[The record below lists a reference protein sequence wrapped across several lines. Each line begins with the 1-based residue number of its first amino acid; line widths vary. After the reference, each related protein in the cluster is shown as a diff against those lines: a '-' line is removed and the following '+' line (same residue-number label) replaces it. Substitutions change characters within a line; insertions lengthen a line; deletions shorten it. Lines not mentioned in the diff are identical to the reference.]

1 MGIALAT
8 AGGSL
13 AAGVVIGWVLARTRS
28 QAGLKERAERAER
41 ALQEEAARAQAAIAA
56 AQQSAK
62 RDVAAMQ
69 AEMTSRVERLKAE
82 QRAETEKLAR
92 HYSPLVFTSFAI
104 LVSALA
110 IILHGAIAG
119 EKLLGYPAPVYWY
132 TFAMAIF
139 CTVLPS
145 LLVAQGIALIGSNRA
160 AILSTLG
167 PVMTIYLAYTVLG
180 DEITVAQT
188 IGTICVL
195 AGIALLTVKGG
206 RKKQKV
212 EQHG

>member
-1 MGIALAT
+1 
-8 AGGSL
+8 
-13 AAGVVIGWVLARTRS
+13 
-28 QAGLKERAERAER
+28 
-41 ALQEEAARAQAAIAA
+41 
-56 AQQSAK
+56 
-62 RDVAAMQ
+62 
-69 AEMTSRVERLKAE
+69 
-82 QRAETEKLAR
+82 
-92 HYSPLVFTSFAI
+92 VFTSFAI
-104 LVSALA
+104 IISAIA
-110 IILHGAIAG
+110 IILHGALAG
-119 EKLLGYPAPVYWY
+119 EKLLGHPAPVYWY
-132 TFAMAIF
+132 ILVMAIF

-195 AGIALLTVKGG
+195 AGIALLTIRGG
-206 RKKQKV
+206 KKKEKV